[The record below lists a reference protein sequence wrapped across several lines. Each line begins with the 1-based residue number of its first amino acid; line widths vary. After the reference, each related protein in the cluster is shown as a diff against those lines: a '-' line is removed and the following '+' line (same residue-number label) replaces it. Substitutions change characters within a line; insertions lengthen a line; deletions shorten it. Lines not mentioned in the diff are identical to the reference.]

1 MTCPGCEGH
10 GSVDRDENRPCATC
24 NGSGVITKEQD
35 DKIAMISRLT
45 SDLERCHK
53 ESVKLIGILLDVAYA
68 VGQKKESNYSTI
80 RALKGWAK
88 EQVEAMKLKSMQGG
102 K

>member
-1 MTCPGCEGH
+1 MSAPSLED
-10 GSVDRDENRPCATC
+10 SRAEVDRLKRLEDL
-24 NGSGVITKEQD
+24 D
-35 DKIAMISRLT
+35 AMCRRLT
-45 SDLERCHK
+45 SDLARCHQ
-53 ESVKLIGILLDVAYA
+53 ESVKLVGILLDVAYA

-88 EQVEAMKLKSMQGG
+88 EQVEAMKLKSMQG